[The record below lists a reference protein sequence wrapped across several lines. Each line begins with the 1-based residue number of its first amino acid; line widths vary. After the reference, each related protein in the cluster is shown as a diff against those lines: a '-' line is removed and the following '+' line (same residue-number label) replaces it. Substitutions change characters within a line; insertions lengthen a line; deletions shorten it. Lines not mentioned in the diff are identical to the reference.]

1 MSLGNSCRFTGR
13 LGQDPD
19 LQYTPAG
26 MAIVKVGIAV
36 KDRRKKDD
44 EWIEETTWVNITA
57 FGTKA
62 ETLHQVCNKGDLIQ
76 IDTQYQTSTYES
88 DGETKYRHDFIVREW
103 SLAARKSGPQSASED
118 VEPQDDEDDED
129 SLPF

>member
-36 KDRRKKDD
+36 KDRRKKGD
-44 EWIEETTWVNITA
+44 EWVEETTWVNLTA

-62 ETLHQVCNKGDLIQ
+62 ETLHQVCNQGDLIQ
-76 IDTQYQTSTYES
+76 VDTQYQTSTYEA

-103 SLAARKSGPQSASED
+103 SLAARKGGPQSASEE
-118 VEPQDDEDDED
+118 VEPQENDEEDD
-129 SLPF
+129 LPF

>member
-36 KDRRKKDD
+36 KDRRKKDE
-44 EWIEETTWVNITA
+44 EWVDETTWVNLTV
-57 FGTKA
+57 FGKKA
-62 ETLHQVCNKGDLIQ
+62 ETLAQVCNKGDLVQ
-76 IDTQYQTSTYES
+76 VDTQYQTSTYEV

-103 SLAARKSGPQSASED
+103 SLAARKGEPQSANED
-118 VEPQDDEDDED
+118 VEPQESDDQEDD
-129 SLPF
+129 LPF